1 MIAKKARDFA
11 AEQWWRFLL
20 GLQMLTLVN
29 FVLLVIT
36 SSDKLK
42 TVIPVTYTSEL
53 VLAMVPVAL
62 AGAWFVGL
70 VLERYIKFPQAQERA
85 AKKRSPTWNEN
96 FERLGRIE
104 EKLDRLE
111 KKMGKK

>member
-1 MIAKKARDFA
+1 
-11 AEQWWRFLL
+11 
-20 GLQMLTLVN
+20 MLVVN

-42 TVIPVTYTSEL
+42 VVIPVEYTAEL
-53 VLAMVPVAL
+53 VLLLVPIAL
-62 AGAWFVGL
+62 VGAWFVGL

-96 FERLGRIE
+96 FS
-104 EKLDRLE
+104 KLDEISAKLDKLE
-111 KKMGKK
+111 RKMGKK